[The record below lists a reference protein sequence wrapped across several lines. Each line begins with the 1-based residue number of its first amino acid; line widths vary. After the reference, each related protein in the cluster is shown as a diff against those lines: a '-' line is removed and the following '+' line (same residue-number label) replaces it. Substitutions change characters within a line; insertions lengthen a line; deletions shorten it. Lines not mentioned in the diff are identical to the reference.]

1 MDHVGWTLQYTALY
15 YMQLAKV
22 LNLTGASARLASIIG
37 SEATSTWQDI
47 NQLKRF
53 IYASPMDSPAKRPL
67 RGTQREY
74 SSKPLKHSIVKR
86 ILVFKQ

>member
-1 MDHVGWTLQYTALY
+1 
-15 YMQLAKV
+15 MQLAKV

-53 IYASPMDSPAKRPL
+53 IYASPMDSPAKDLSGVPN
-67 RGTQREY
+67 EN
-74 SSKPLKHSIVKR
+74 IVQNLLN
-86 ILVFKQ
+86 IALLNAF